1 MKWLSCIPRS
11 IKILYC
17 VLRYLVNR
25 KVISRSHPVLR
36 AISYLN
42 PFSYLRQ
49 HTRGAALRLCLESL
63 GPIFIKFGQL
73 LSIRGDLFEAA
84 VIRELE
90 QLQDNVTPFSS
101 TTVIHLIEKQ
111 FKQPIDQLFAKFD
124 SNPLGSASIAQV
136 HAATLHNGDDIILKV
151 LRPKIHNI
159 IQRDIVLMHLLA
171 FIIKHSFKYGKLMHP
186 TEIVQEFQY
195 TIHKELNLE
204 LEAASASQLKENF
217 QTSSL
222 LYVPKIHWQFT
233 CKNILA
239 MERIHGVRIND
250 IETLKKH
257 NTNFKMLAEN
267 GVEIFF
273 TQLLRD
279 SFFHADMHPGN
290 LFIDIS
296 NPNKPKYMAVDFGI
310 MGTLNAQDQRYIGEN
325 LLAFF
330 HRDYRRI
337 AELHVESGWV
347 PADTKIDHFTASIRS
362 VAEPIFQKPLER
374 PGHDHFLH
382 LGRRA
387 GLARADD
394 RVAENRGVPALPG
407 LDADRDEVLGVD
419 VHTGCNK
426 AEEAKFAHVV
436 HL

>member
-1 MKWLSCIPRS
+1 KWLSCIPRS

-171 FIIKHSFKYGKLMHP
+171 FIIKHSF
-186 TEIVQEFQY
+186 
-195 TIHKELNLE
+195 
-204 LEAASASQLKENF
+204 
-217 QTSSL
+217 
-222 LYVPKIHWQFT
+222 
-233 CKNILA
+233 
-239 MERIHGVRIND
+239 
-250 IETLKKH
+250 
-257 NTNFKMLAEN
+257 
-267 GVEIFF
+267 
-273 TQLLRD
+273 
-279 SFFHADMHPGN
+279 
-290 LFIDIS
+290 
-296 NPNKPKYMAVDFGI
+296 
-310 MGTLNAQDQRYIGEN
+310 
-325 LLAFF
+325 
-330 HRDYRRI
+330 
-337 AELHVESGWV
+337 
-347 PADTKIDHFTASIRS
+347 
-362 VAEPIFQKPLER
+362 
-374 PGHDHFLH
+374 
-382 LGRRA
+382 
-387 GLARADD
+387 
-394 RVAENRGVPALPG
+394 
-407 LDADRDEVLGVD
+407 
-419 VHTGCNK
+419 
-426 AEEAKFAHVV
+426 
-436 HL
+436 